1 MSPERVFVTESLAAL
16 VAAPDYAALHQTFA
30 ERVTALVLDHG
41 NLAEVRALAEAWRI
55 RNHQLLEASME
66 DNQ

>member
-16 VAAPDYAALHQTFA
+16 V
-30 ERVTALVLDHG
+30 LDHG
-41 NLAEVRALAEAWRI
+41 NLAEAWRI
-55 RNHQLLEASME
+55 RNHQLLEAPME

>member
-41 NLAEVRALAEAWRI
+41 NLAEAWRI
-55 RNHQLLEASME
+55 RNHQLLEAPME

>member
-1 MSPERVFVTESLAAL
+1 MGAIAEYVMPEDEARRLTERI
-16 VAAPDYAALHQTFA
+16 
-30 ERVTALVLDHG
+30 RVTALVLDHG

>member
-1 MSPERVFVTESLAAL
+1 MTAVSPERVFVTESLA
-16 VAAPDYAALHQTFA
+16 
-30 ERVTALVLDHG
+30 ALVLDHG

-55 RNHQLLEASME
+55 RNHQLLEAPME